1 MNSYL
6 LTLVLRPHL
15 EDKVREEL
23 LAGVKKKMVGKIIKE
38 DLWGSRD
45 LAYPIKKN
53 AKGYFA
59 HFEFE
64 TEPQVV
70 VDLDKSLK
78 VEEDIIRYL
87 LVRV

>member
-1 MNSYL
+1 MNSYY
-6 LTLVLRPHL
+6 LTLVLRPDL
-15 EDKVREEL
+15 EDKAREAL
-23 LAGVKKKMVGKIIKE
+23 LSGVKKKMAGKISKE
-38 DLWGSRD
+38 DLWGNKD

-53 AKGYFA
+53 AKGYYV

-64 TEPQVV
+64 TDPAVAK
-70 VDLDKSLK
+70 DLDKNLK